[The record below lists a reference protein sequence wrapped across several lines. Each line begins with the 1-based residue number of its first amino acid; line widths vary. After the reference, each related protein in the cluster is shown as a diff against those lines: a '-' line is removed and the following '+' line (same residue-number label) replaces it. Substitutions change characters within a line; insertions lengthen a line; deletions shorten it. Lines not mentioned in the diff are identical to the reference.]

1 MFTRAR
7 KAEADPVSKL
17 RGGDF
22 SNICW
27 SSLITASLL

>member
-1 MFTRAR
+1 VLTRAR

-22 SNICW
+22 SNIC
-27 SSLITASLL
+27 

>member
-1 MFTRAR
+1 MYVFTRAR

-22 SNICW
+22 SNIC
-27 SSLITASLL
+27 